1 MAIIPDRE
9 LFVDFARQRDYMF
22 LNGNFTMAKNTR
34 TKPHDEAHAHALRF
48 GKMIRERRKAL
59 NMRQDDVALTTG
71 LGRRFIIDLEAGKSS
86 AQLGKAL
93 LVANALGL
101 RPTDLMRS
109 TSTST
114 AMLPDLLELPDAEN
128 DDG

>member
-1 MAIIPDRE
+1 
-9 LFVDFARQRDYMF
+9 
-22 LNGNFTMAKNTR
+22 MAKITR
-34 TKPHDEAHAHALRF
+34 TKPHDEAHAHALHF

-59 NMRQDDVALTTG
+59 NIRQDDVALTTG
-71 LGRRFIIDLEAGKSS
+71 LVRRFIIDLEAGKSS

-93 LVANALGL
+93 LVANAVGL

-109 TSTST
+109 TNTST
-114 AMLPDLLELPDAEN
+114 AMLPDLIELPDAEN